1 MVWRVN
7 FWNFERHLFLD
18 FSFTPLHAIVI
29 VDTDTKYLILKF
41 ESYKSEI
48 VVQYFHIAYVQV
60 VDLVSCFSIPGECPL
75 FILLAVVVLLSKL
88 SSSKIY
94 KL

>member
-1 MVWRVN
+1 MN

-18 FSFTPLHAIVI
+18 FSFSFTPLHAIV